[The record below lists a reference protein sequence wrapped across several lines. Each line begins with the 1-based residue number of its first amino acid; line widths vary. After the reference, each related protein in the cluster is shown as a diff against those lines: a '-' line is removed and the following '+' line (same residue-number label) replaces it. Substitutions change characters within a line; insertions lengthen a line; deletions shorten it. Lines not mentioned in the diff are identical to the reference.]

1 MTDTGQI
8 VKMLRKSMG
17 WTVPQLAEKAGISAN
32 TVANVE
38 RGSNCTILVFD
49 SLVEAMGYEI
59 EILPVNEDS
68 SEEEESE

>member
-17 WTVPQLAEKAGISAN
+17 WTVAELAEKAGISAN

-49 SLVEAMGYEI
+49 SLVEAMRYEL
-59 EILPVNEDS
+59 EVLRKD
-68 SEEEESE
+68 